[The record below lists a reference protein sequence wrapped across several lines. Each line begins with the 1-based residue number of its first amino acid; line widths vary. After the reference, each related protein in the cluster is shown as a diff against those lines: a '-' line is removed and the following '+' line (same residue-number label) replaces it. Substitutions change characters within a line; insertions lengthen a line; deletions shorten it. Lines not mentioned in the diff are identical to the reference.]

1 MEKLSY
7 IPMTMGYDRHKWLQV
22 GVVLECEPLTMP
34 AFHMGYLWTDY
45 YTLGMIMGNTTAG
58 E

>member
-1 MEKLSY
+1 
-7 IPMTMGYDRHKWLQV
+7 MTMGYDRHKWLQV